1 MSNRFILVLLTTAA
15 TSLAGPAL
23 AQGKPSPWS
32 VGEALN
38 APEGLTVSG
47 SVRLRYEVIDGQP
60 RPGFTDRDDL
70 ISLRTTL
77 FGEYREGQVRVGAE
91 LFDSRVFEDDTGSPA
106 GTNEVNTVELVQAYV
121 AADFDSPFA
130 EGKASVQA
138 GRFTLN
144 LGSRRLVAADDFRNT
159 TNGYTGVRLDA
170 ALPIGARVTTI
181 WVMPQVRLP
190 EDRASLRDSQI
201 ERDLESD
208 DLTLWGGVLARPNA
222 FGKTMIEASYFHL
235 EEKDAA
241 GRPTRDRS
249 LDTFGLRLIR
259 DPAPDKLDFEV
270 EVIGQTG
277 EISAS
282 TSPAAARLDV
292 EAGFMHAELGY
303 SFATAWKPRLAF
315 EFDYASGE
323 DSDASFG
330 RFDTLYGMRRA
341 DLAPSGIFNAV
352 GRANMVGAGLRLEA
366 ASGTR
371 LDGFVAYR
379 GLWLASA
386 NDSFSTSGVR
396 DARGD
401 SGRYAGLQLEGRVRY
416 WLVPDALRLEVN
428 ALWLD
433 KGRFLRDAP
442 NAPAN
447 GDAAYA
453 TVSLVA
459 LF

>member
-1 MSNRFILVLLTTAA
+1 MTNRLILSLLTAVAA
-15 TSLAGPAL
+15 GLAGPAL
-23 AQGKPSPWS
+23 AQGKVVETSD
-32 VGEALN
+32 
-38 APEGLTVSG
+38 GLTLSG

-77 FGEYREGQVRVGAE
+77 FGEYRKGPVRIGAE
-91 LFDSRVFEDDTGSPA
+91 FFDSRVFEDDTGSPA
-106 GTNEVNTVELVQAYV
+106 GTSEVNTAELVQAYV

-130 EGKASVQA
+130 DGKASVQA

-144 LGSRRLVAADDFRNT
+144 LGSRRLVAADDYRNT
-159 TNGYTGVRLDA
+159 TNGYTGVRLEA
-170 ALPIGARVTTI
+170 ALPAGARATAT

-190 EDRASLRDSQI
+190 EDSASLRDSQV
-201 ERDLESD
+201 EWDRESD
-208 DLTLWGGVLARPNA
+208 DLTLWGAVLARPNT

-259 DPAPDKLDFEV
+259 DPAAGKLDFEV

-303 SFATAWKPRLAF
+303 SFRAASKPRLAF
-315 EFDYASGE
+315 EFDYASG
-323 DSDASFG
+323 DDNDASFG

-341 DLAPSGIFNAV
+341 DLAPSGIYNAV
-352 GRANMVGAGLRLEA
+352 GRANIVGAGLRLEA
-366 ASGTR
+366 APGPR
-371 LDGFVAYR
+371 LDVFVAYR

-396 DARGD
+396 DASGD
-401 SGRYAGLQLEGRVRY
+401 SGRYAGQQLEGRVRY

-442 NAPAN
+442 NAPGN
-447 GDAAYA
+447 GDTAYA
-453 TVSLVA
+453 TLSLIA

>member
-1 MSNRFILVLLTTAA
+1 MANRLILALLTTAA
-15 TSLAGPAL
+15 AGLASPVL

-32 VGEALN
+32 VGEALD

-47 SVRLRYEVIDGQP
+47 SLRLRYDVIDGQP

-77 FGEYREGQVRVGAE
+77 LGEYRKGPVRIGAE
-91 LFDSRVFEDDTGSPA
+91 FYDSRVWEDDAGSPA
-106 GTNEVNTVELVQAYV
+106 GTSEVNTAELVQAYV
-121 AADFDSPFA
+121 AADFDSPFTR
-130 EGKASVQA
+130 GKASVQA

-159 TNGYTGVRLDA
+159 TNGYTGVRFDT
-170 ALPIGARVTTI
+170 ALPAGAKATAI

-190 EDRASLRDSQI
+190 EDSASLRDSQV
-201 ERDLESD
+201 EWDLESD
-208 DLTLWGGVLARPNA
+208 DLTLWGGVLARQNT
-222 FGKTMIEASYFHL
+222 FGKTRVEASYFHL

-249 LDTFGLRLIR
+249 LDSVSLRLIR
-259 DPAPDKLDFEV
+259 EPAPGGLDYEV
-270 EVIGQTG
+270 EAIGQTG

-292 EAGFMHAELGY
+292 EAGFLHAELGY

-315 EFDYASGE
+315 EFDYASG
-323 DSDASFG
+323 DDGDASYG

-341 DLAPSGIFNAV
+341 DLAPSGIYNAV
-352 GRANMVGAGLRLEA
+352 GRSNIVAAGLRLEA
-366 ASGTR
+366 AAGPR

-386 NDSFSTSGVR
+386 SDSFSTSGVR
-396 DARGD
+396 DASGD
-401 SGRYAGLQLEGRVRY
+401 SGRYAGQQLEGRVRY

-433 KGRFLRDAP
+433 KGRFLRDSP
-442 NAPAN
+442 NAPGN
-447 GDAAYA
+447 GDTAYA
-453 TVSLVA
+453 TVSLIA